1 MPTASTACSATSNC
15 RLAFILRALVMLLVA
30 AGAWTA
36 EKGFLPHEAGVLGP
50 DGAGGVIIAPFTASF
65 KATRKGEE
73 VGPAVVT
80 VAKDGT
86 LTITGLEKQGIA
98 YKGPATFT
106 VSGKKDHLDYTL
118 TIPDPDAKT
127 KASKMPW
134 CSMTMTWRYY
144 QGRPFKD
151 GATLKDCSLSCMRGD
166 AVITVM
172 LSGRLVIPQV
182 VPVPAAPAKPVA
194 PTDKP
199 SR

>member
-1 MPTASTACSATSNC
+1 MPTAYTACPATSNC
-15 RLAFILRALVMLLVA
+15 QLASILRCLAVLLA
-30 AGAWTA
+30 ASGVWTA
-36 EKGFLPHEAGVLGP
+36 EKGFLPHDAGVLGP
-50 DGAGGVIIAPFTASF
+50 DGTGGAIVAPFTASF
-65 KATRKGEE
+65 KATRNGSE

-86 LTITGLEKQGIA
+86 LSITGLEKQGIA
-98 YKGPATFT
+98 YKGPAAFT

-118 TIPDPDAKT
+118 TIPDPDAKI
-127 KASKMPW
+127 KASKTPW

-166 AVITVM
+166 AVVTVM

-182 VPVPAAPAKPVA
+182 VPVPATQAKPAA
-194 PTDKP
+194 PTEKT